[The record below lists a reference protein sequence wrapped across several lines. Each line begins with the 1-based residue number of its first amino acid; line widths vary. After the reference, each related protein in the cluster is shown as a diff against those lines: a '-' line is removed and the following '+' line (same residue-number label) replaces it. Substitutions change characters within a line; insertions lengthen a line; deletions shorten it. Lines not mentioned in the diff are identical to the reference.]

1 MVFAPAPSTVLLVL
15 SSLIVIAGYV
25 VLAVV
30 EQRVAPPR
38 PPAAKSAGALRSEPP
53 GIVNMLTN
61 DATLTAAGFRATVID
76 LAARGWLRILPPDE
90 EDELA
95 RVRPAATAFQGD
107 SLLPHER
114 LVLQHVL
121 ARYTSERAIP
131 ARYLAVDIRG
141 PWWRRLTRLVADEAV
156 RRDLLRR
163 RWTWK
168 RPRGSR
174 RAGRGRAPRVVVVG
188 GERRR
193 FEIAVIDSIG
203 RRVASVAVLVAA
215 IALAA
220 QVIDHVRRPQLT
232 HTDEGVVATERWL
245 AVRARLVKADMAS
258 IPPSSMEP
266 GDRRLAYA
274 TAMCVGEAASVE
286 LPLARED
293 HYRAWSA
300 MGGDARLVRIRY
312 PHRLGYGM
320 QPFSA
325 IGVGLLLTFGGIWAL
340 RFFGDVARGNA
351 LESLYERF
359 PEQTDL
365 IADIATGLA
374 ALAWLPILAGLLI
387 AIGGAVDGFATVRR
401 TGIVLRARRPVE
413 VSPLPTAL
421 RRRLER
427 DRYSLFIAV
436 DDGTSDTIDAWRCS
450 ERTAVPQGARAT
462 ITATPFLGHVRSA
475 APVGHRL
482 VD

>member
-15 SSLIVIAGYV
+15 SALIVIAGFV
-25 VLAVV
+25 ALAIV
-30 EQRVAPPR
+30 EQRIAPPR
-38 PPAAKSAGALRSEPP
+38 PRAAPRAGALRSEPP

-121 ARYTSERAIP
+121 ARYTSERPIP

-141 PWWRRLTRLVADEAV
+141 AWWHRFGRLVADEAV
-156 RRDLLRR
+156 RRGLLRR

-168 RPRGSR
+168 DLAAP
-174 RAGRGRAPRVVVVG
+174 AGLAVVG
-188 GERRR
+188 LLVWWWSAASGDDSV
-193 FEIAVIDSIG
+193 AVIDSIG
-203 RRVASVAVLVAA
+203 RRVAGVAVLVAA

-220 QVIDHVRRPQLT
+220 KVVEHVRRPQLT

-245 AVRARLVKADMAS
+245 AVRARLVEADMAS
-258 IPPSSMEP
+258 IPPSSMET

-274 TAMCVGEAASVE
+274 TAMCVAEAASVE

-300 MGGDARLVRIRY
+300 MGGEARLVRIRY

-325 IGVGLLLTFGGIWAL
+325 VGVGLILTFGGIWAG
-340 RFFGDVARGNA
+340 RFFADVAHGNA
-351 LESLYERF
+351 LESIYERF

-365 IADIATGLA
+365 IADIATGLT
-374 ALAWLPILAGLLI
+374 ALAWLPILAGLLM
-387 AIGGAVDGFATVRR
+387 AIGGAADGFATVNR

-436 DDGTSDTIDAWRCS
+436 DDGTYDTIQAWRCS

-462 ITATPFLGHVRSA
+462 INATPFLGHVRSA

>member
-15 SSLIVIAGYV
+15 SALIVIAGYV
-25 VLAVV
+25 TLAVM
-30 EQRVAPPR
+30 EDRVSPPR
-38 PPAAKSAGALRSEPP
+38 PRAATTAGALRSEPP

-76 LAARGWLRILPPDE
+76 LAARGWLRVLPPDE

-141 PWWRRLTRLVADEAV
+141 SWWHRFARLVADEAV
-156 RRDLLRR
+156 RRGLLRR

-168 RPRGSR
+168 DI
-174 RAGRGRAPRVVVVG
+174 AGPALLAIVG
-188 GERRR
+188 LLVWWSSATNGDESV
-193 FEIAVIDSIG
+193 AVIDSIG
-203 RRVASVAVLVAA
+203 RRVASVGVLIAA

-220 QVIDHVRRPQLT
+220 QVIRRVRRPQLT

-245 AVRARLVKADMAS
+245 AIRARLVAAGMAS
-258 IPPSSMEP
+258 VPPSSMEP

-274 TAMCVGEAASVE
+274 TAMCLAEAASVE

-300 MGGDARLVRIRY
+300 MGGEPRLVRISY

-320 QPFSA
+320 QPLAA
-325 IGVGLLLTFGGIWAL
+325 IGVGLLCTFGGIWAG
-340 RFFGDVARGNA
+340 RFFADVARGNA
-351 LESLYERF
+351 LDSLYERF

-365 IADIATGLA
+365 IADVATGLT

-436 DDGTSDTIDAWRCS
+436 DDGTSDTIQAWRCS

-462 ITATPFLGHVRSA
+462 INATPFLGHVRSA

>member
-15 SSLIVIAGYV
+15 SSLIVIAGFV

-30 EQRVAPPR
+30 EHRIAPPR
-38 PPAAKSAGALRSEPP
+38 PRAAKTAGALRGEPP

-90 EDELA
+90 DDELA
-95 RVRPAATAFQGD
+95 RVRPAATAFRGD

-141 PWWRRLTRLVADEAV
+141 SWWRRFARLVADEAV

-163 RWTWK
+163 RWTW
-168 RPRGSR
+168 SDI
-174 RAGRGRAPRVVVVG
+174 AGPGALAVIGLLVWWWSSSSGDDSV
-188 GERRR
+188 
-193 FEIAVIDSIG
+193 AVIDSIG
-203 RRVASVAVLVAA
+203 RRVASVAVLIAA
-215 IALAA
+215 IALTAR
-220 QVIDHVRRPQLT
+220 VINHVRRPQLT

-245 AVRARLVKADMAS
+245 AVRTRLVEADMAS
-258 IPPSSMEP
+258 ILPSSMEP

-274 TAMCVGEAASVE
+274 TAMCVAEAASVE

-300 MGGDARLVRIRY
+300 MGGEARLVRIRY

-320 QPFSA
+320 QPFAA
-325 IGVGLLLTFGGIWAL
+325 IGGGLLLTFGGIWAL

-351 LESLYERF
+351 LESIYERF

-365 IADIATGLA
+365 IADIATGLT
-374 ALAWLPILAGLLI
+374 ALAWVPILAGLLI

-401 TGIVLRARRPVE
+401 TGVVLRARRPVE

-462 ITATPFLGHVRSA
+462 ISATPFLGHVRSA

>member
-1 MVFAPAPSTVLLVL
+1 MVFAPAPSMVLLVL
-15 SSLIVIAGYV
+15 SALVVIAGFV
-25 VLAVV
+25 ALALI
-30 EQRVAPPR
+30 ERQIAPPR
-38 PPAAKSAGALRSEPP
+38 PRAAGTAGALRGEPP

-76 LAARGWLRILPPDE
+76 LAARGWLRVLPPDE

-141 PWWRRLTRLVADEAV
+141 SWWRRFNRLVTDEAV
-156 RRDLLRR
+156 RRELLRR
-163 RWTWK
+163 RWTW
-168 RPRGSR
+168 RDI
-174 RAGRGRAPRVVVVG
+174 G
-188 GERRR
+188 GPAVLAVLAVLVWWWSAASGDHSV
-193 FEIAVIDSIG
+193 AVIDSIE
-203 RRVASVAVLVAA
+203 RRVASVIVLIAAVVLVVRVVNR
-215 IALAA
+215 I
-220 QVIDHVRRPQLT
+220 RRPLLT
-232 HTDEGVVATERWL
+232 HTDEGLSATERWL
-245 AVRARLVKADMAS
+245 AVRARLVGADMAS
-258 IPPSSMEP
+258 IAPSSMEP

-274 TAMCVGEAASVE
+274 TAMCLAEAASVE

-293 HYRAWSA
+293 HYRAWSS
-300 MGGDARLVRIRY
+300 MGGEARLVRVRY

-320 QPFSA
+320 EPFVA
-325 IGVGLLLTFGGIWAL
+325 MAVGLVVTFAAIWAG
-340 RFFGDVARGNA
+340 RFFEDVARGEA
-351 LESLYERF
+351 LDSLYERF
-359 PEQTDL
+359 PEQANL
-365 IADIATGLA
+365 IADVATGLT
-374 ALAWLPILAGLLI
+374 ALVWLPIIAGLLI
-387 AIGGAVDGFATVRR
+387 AIGGAADGFATVHR

-413 VSPLPTAL
+413 VSPLPTSL

-436 DDGTSDTIDAWRCS
+436 DDGTADTIQAWRCS

-462 ITATPFLGHVRSA
+462 IAASPVLGHVRSA
-475 APVGHRL
+475 TPVGHRL